1 MSFLKQESDY
11 KYTFVQLVEDSTQ
24 FQEFLS
30 FSDDIYLDSKVQ
42 FIVIDR
48 SNQEDEAGLI
58 QQSASANHMEY
69 HRVSSQLSVGEAYNL
84 SFSWIFGTYVCFTN
98 ANIYYDE
105 DVIKGI
111 DEAFYA
117 LPFHKIAMLDYANY
131 QDGFSYGNPKL
142 PVKFI
147 LDKEESVFLFLYSY
161 FFSYDLIRNQ
171 RFISDSDEETAVV
184 FLMNTLK
191 TVKSITYAKGYYARY
206 NRLSFSPLMYYGCNR
221 KSFYNESL
229 ENIFLPLLEHTKQD
243 LGSIPVWMQ
252 KSIIHTLFFKI
263 SSNYN
268 RRDLTLLTEEE
279 IQGLFQDIAQILQ
292 YIDDGVLIRRT
303 HYRKFFVPLPVITF
317 LVYLKYD
324 GDPEKINRKF
334 YIKNDTLYYSQA
346 DRAIS
351 LKKEQKVVL
360 QAFNITADTLEID
373 AYFHTDM
380 LYQYAPSCLYAEL
393 NGKRIEITRTEIY
406 AYEKCFGISIGRW
419 FTFHLTILYKD
430 FLEDGSSLI
439 FCIEL
444 TGKKITLPV
453 SFPTPASRLDENCRN
468 AYWQFHKD
476 FILMYSEPALV
487 VHETNPNDL
496 RQRESNLLEE
506 RLFKEEDPA
515 ARKDY
520 KRLRKAYFQT
530 RGLLGKWKIWLYFD
544 KLYKAG
550 DNGEYQ
556 FRYDIARS
564 KETHRKCYY
573 IINKDSPNYRA
584 LKREFGSHILEYGS
598 FRCRLFALHAEVIV
612 ATSPEIIQ
620 TVGFAADE
628 LLYRDLFQAKLVCI
642 SHGVTIQKNAE
653 YQNRLVDNTMFYTT
667 SSRYEADH
675 ICSPVYGYDRSQ
687 VAITGMAR
695 FDGLK
700 NRDKKIIL
708 ISPTWRKNLASK
720 LENRRIR
727 KHNESFKQSDYY
739 RIYNDLINDQALISA
754 AKAAGYRIVFLV
766 HTGMTAQAEDYR
778 SNGYVEVLKA
788 GIDIEYEQIL
798 REASLM
804 VTDYSGIQ
812 YDFAYMKKPIIYYQP
827 AELPPAFKEGGLK
840 YETMGFGPIF
850 HDQDTLVRV
859 LGQYLSDYCKM
870 HQMYADRVNDF
881 FTYSD
886 LKNCERIHNAI
897 NDWLAAT
904 SVRETNGNC

>member
-1 MSFLKQESDY
+1 MSYGSPKSDY
-11 KYTFVQLVEDSTQ
+11 KYAFVQLVEDSKQ
-24 FQEFLS
+24 FREFLS
-30 FSDDIYLDSKVQ
+30 CSGKVYLDPEVQ
-42 FIVIDR
+42 FIVIDM
-48 SNQEDEAGLI
+48 NDQEDESDSI
-58 QQSASANHMEY
+58 QRSAAMNHMEY
-69 HRVSSQLSVGEAYNL
+69 HKIPSDLSVGDAYNL
-84 SFSWIFGTYVCFTN
+84 SFSWISADYVCFTN

-117 LPFHKIAMLDYANY
+117 LPYHKIAMLDYANF
-131 QDGFSYGNPKL
+131 QDNFLYGIPKL

-161 FFSYDLIRNQ
+161 FFSYDLIKDH
-171 RFISDSDEETAVV
+171 RFISETDEETAVV
-184 FLMNTLK
+184 FLMNVLTK
-191 TVKSITYAKGYYARY
+191 VESIAHAKGYYARY
-206 NRLSFSPLMYYGCNR
+206 NRLSFSPQMYFGCNS

-268 RRDLTLLTEEE
+268 RRDLTLLSEEE
-279 IQGLFQDIAQILQ
+279 TKSLFQDMAQILK
-292 YIDDGVLIRRT
+292 YVEDAVLIRRT

-324 GDPEKINRKF
+324 GDLEKINRKF

-346 DRAIS
+346 EHAIS

-360 QAFNITADTLEID
+360 QAFNTTADTIEID

-393 NGKRIEITRTEIY
+393 DGKRIEVTRTEIY
-406 AYEKCFGISIGRW
+406 AYEKCFGISIDRR
-419 FTFHLTILYKD
+419 FTFHLTVPYKD
-430 FLEDGSSLI
+430 FLKDGTSLA

-444 TGKKITLPV
+444 AGKKITLPV

-468 AYWQFHKD
+468 AYWQLHKD

-496 RQRESNLLEE
+496 RQRENNLLEE

-515 ARKDY
+515 VRKDY

-530 RGLLGKWKIWLYFD
+530 RGFWGKKKIWLYFD

-564 KETHRKCYY
+564 KETHRNCYY

-584 LKREFGSHILEYGS
+584 LKKEFGSHILEYGS
-598 FRCRLFALHAEVIV
+598 FKCRLFALHAEVII

-620 TVGFAADE
+620 TVGFAEDE

-667 SSRYEADH
+667 SSPYEADH

-700 NRDKKIIL
+700 NCDKKIIL

-727 KHNESFKQSDYY
+727 RHNEYFKKSDYF
-739 RIYNDLINDQALISA
+739 RIYNSLINDQTLISA
-754 AKAAGYRIVFLV
+754 AKSAGYRIVFLV
-766 HTGMTAQAEDYR
+766 HTGMTAQAEDYP

-840 YETMGFGPIF
+840 YETMGFGPIVD
-850 HDQDTLVRV
+850 DQDTLVSV
-859 LGQYLSDYCKM
+859 LGQYLSDDCRM
-870 HQMYADRVNDF
+870 PQMYVDRVNDF

-886 LKNCERIHNAI
+886 LKNCERIHNAV